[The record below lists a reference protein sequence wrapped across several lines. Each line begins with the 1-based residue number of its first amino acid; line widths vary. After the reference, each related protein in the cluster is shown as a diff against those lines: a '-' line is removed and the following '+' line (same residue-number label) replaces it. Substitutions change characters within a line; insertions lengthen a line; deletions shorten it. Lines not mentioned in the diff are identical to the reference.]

1 MRLRPWMVYVAS
13 GVLFTWPLILHP
25 TTRLAAPVGPGD
37 TFLNLWILGW
47 GMQTI
52 LTDPGS
58 LVTGRAFNEIE
69 GVIADRGLVLRRVTI
84 WPGLW
89 WPRMPVL
96 DSRIKVQKD
105 APAPP

>member
-1 MRLRPWMVYVAS
+1 MDPE
-13 GVLFTWPLILHP
+13 GVVVD
-25 TTRLAAPVGPGD
+25 PVG
-37 TFLNLWILGW
+37 TFTVLEDGVHWRVRVRGTQSRRLDEAQIR
-47 GMQTI
+47 
-52 LTDPGS
+52 S
-58 LVTGRAFNEIE
+58 SVTGRAFNEIE